1 MSRVPPSGPPRDRG
15 MEGGL
20 WLSEMPDGVPA
31 RLSQILAAFPQCA
44 WLWSPTAFAG
54 LFGSE
59 HQFCCVEPLLRIVA
73 VESCKDSD
81 LSAI

>member
-1 MSRVPPSGPPRDRG
+1 MTWVPPAGSPRDRG

-20 WLSEMPDGVPA
+20 LAVRISDGVPTVVA
-31 RLSQILAAFPQCA
+31 IFGAFPQCA

-54 LFGSE
+54 LLGSQE
-59 HQFCCVEPLLRIVA
+59 GFCCGQSLLGIVA

-81 LSAI
+81 LSAV